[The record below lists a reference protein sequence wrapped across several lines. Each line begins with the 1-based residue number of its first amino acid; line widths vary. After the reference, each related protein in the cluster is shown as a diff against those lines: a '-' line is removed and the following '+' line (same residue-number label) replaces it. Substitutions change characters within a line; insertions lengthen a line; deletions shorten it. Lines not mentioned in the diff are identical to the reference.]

1 MAETSAAG
9 ALYGVVRSTLVATFM
24 SWNLATAIDQGSS
37 TPNRSMETRRSSLST
52 MRELKARR
60 SATVIAT
67 SALRWKFT
75 ERVYEIRYVD
85 ATSLAGSA
93 PRAAAD

>member
-24 SWNLATAIDQGSS
+24 SWNLATDIDQGSS

-60 SATVIAT
+60 SAP
-67 SALRWKFT
+67 
-75 ERVYEIRYVD
+75 YEWTYRTAVLVGD
-85 ATSLAGSA
+85 LA
-93 PRAAAD
+93 

>member
-1 MAETSAAG
+1 
-9 ALYGVVRSTLVATFM
+9 
-24 SWNLATAIDQGSS
+24 
-37 TPNRSMETRRSSLST
+37 